1 MRSRARMS
9 SHPIHPF
16 LVAFPIGL
24 WVTSVIFDLIG
35 VVAYKP
41 TYWTVGFYAAVAGCV
56 GALLAAIP
64 GAIDWYSVV
73 PPRSSAKK
81 RGAIHGT
88 LNVTVLVIFIFQ
100 LAHRGAADVQPD
112 KVAIIAE
119 LIAICVLGY
128 SGWLGGT
135 LVYRNQIGVDHRYA
149 NAGKWRERTLDS
161 FARPVCNT
169 NELAPG
175 QMMLAIIQGERIA
188 VGRCETGIVAFQDR
202 CTHKGGSLADG
213 ALIGC
218 TVQCP
223 WHGSNFDVHT
233 GRVVAGPAEHRI
245 EPYEIDVRG
254 NEVYVRPQPTNE
266 KGKKAA

>member
-16 LVAFPIGL
+16 LVSFPIGL
-24 WVTSVIFDLIG
+24 WVTSLIFDLIG
-35 VVAYKP
+35 VAGAKP
-41 TYWTVGFYAAVAGCV
+41 GFYQAGFYAAIAGCV
-56 GALLAAIP
+56 GAVLAAVP

-73 PPRSSAKK
+73 PPKSSAKN
-81 RGAIHGT
+81 RGLTHAV
-88 LNVTVLVIFIFQ
+88 LNVTVLGLFIFQ

-112 KVAIIAE
+112 KVALLAAVIGVG
-119 LIAICVLGY
+119 LLGY

-149 NAGKWRERTLDS
+149 NAGQWRERTLDS
-161 FARPVCNT
+161 FDRPVCHT
-169 NELAPG
+169 NELATG
-175 QMMLAIIQGERIA
+175 QMMLATIAGERIA
-188 VGRCETGIVAFQDR
+188 VGRCETGMVAFADR

-213 ALIGC
+213 ALVGC

-233 GRVVAGPAEHRI
+233 GRVVAGPAEEKI
-245 EPYEIDVRG
+245 DVYEIDVRK
-254 NEVYVRPQPTNE
+254 NEVYVKPKAKPSE
-266 KGKKAA
+266 KAA